1 MNTIGILGN
10 IGSGKNTVAQY
21 LATKGCIPT
30 SFAGPI
36 KDLCTSV
43 FGWDRELLEGE
54 TDESREFREGIDL
67 YWSKKLNISN
77 FTPRLAL
84 QLIGTDVMRD
94 HFNQDIWL
102 NSLEYR
108 VKKLHNQNECVVI
121 SDVRFKNEL
130 DLIKRVGGTTILVQ
144 RDEKPEWYDIALAAN
159 NGDAVAKHIMSRDF
173 KDVHSSE
180 YDWIGADIDFTVNN
194 NGTLEELYA
203 NLDVLL
209 DKLPQKPQIFND
221 NGLEL
226 V

>member
-54 TDESREFREGIDL
+54 TDESREFRESIDL

-84 QLIGTDVMRD
+84 QLIGTDVMRN
-94 HFNQDIWL
+94 HFDPNIWL

-121 SDVRFKNEL
+121 SDCRFKNEL
-130 DLIKRVGGTTILVQ
+130 ELIKRVGGTTILVQ

-173 KDVHSSE
+173 SDVHSSE
-180 YDWIGADIDFTVNN
+180 YDWIGCDIDFTINN

-203 NLDVLL
+203 NVDEVI

>member
-21 LATKGCIPT
+21 LATQGCIPT

-43 FGWDRELLEGE
+43 FGWPRDMLEGE
-54 TDESREFREGIDL
+54 TDESREFRENIDL
-67 YWSKKLNISN
+67 YWSKKLGIPN

-84 QLIGTDVMRD
+84 QLIGTEVMRD
-94 HFNQDIWL
+94 HFHPDIWL

-108 VKKLHNQNECVVI
+108 VKKLHNENECVVI

-144 RDEKPEWYDIALAAN
+144 RDERPEWYDIALAAN

-173 KDVHSSE
+173 KHVHESEWDWVGYEFDDV
-180 YDWIGADIDFTVNN
+180 INN
-194 NGTLEELYA
+194 NGTLED
-203 NLDVLL
+203 LDSEVLKINT
-209 DKLPQKPQIFND
+209 DYVATEQKPHQNFD
-221 NGLEL
+221 L

>member
-67 YWSKKLNISN
+67 YWSKKLKISN

-84 QLIGTDVMRD
+84 QLIGTDVMRN
-94 HFNQDIWL
+94 HFDPDIWL

-121 SDVRFKNEL
+121 SDCRFKNEL
-130 DLIKRVGGTTILVQ
+130 ELIKRVGGTTILVQ

-173 KDVHSSE
+173 PNVHSSE
-180 YDWIGADIDFTVNN
+180 YDWIGCDIDFTINN

-203 NLDVLL
+203 NIDVVL

-221 NGLEL
+221 NGLEII
-226 V
+226 

>member
-21 LATKGCIPT
+21 LATKGCVPT

-67 YWSKKLNISN
+67 YWSKKLSIPN

-84 QLIGTDVMRD
+84 QLIGTDVMRN

-121 SDVRFKNEL
+121 SDCRFKNEL
-130 DLIKRVGGTTILVQ
+130 ELIRRVGGTTILVQ
-144 RDEKPEWYDIALAAN
+144 RDDKPEWYDIALAAN
-159 NGDAVAKHIMSRDF
+159 NGDAVAKHIMSKDF
-173 KDVHSSE
+173 ANIHLSE
-180 YDWIGADIDFTVNN
+180 YEWIGSDIDFTINN
-194 NGTLEELYA
+194 NGTLEDLYA
-203 NLDVLL
+203 NVDIVI
-209 DKLPQKPQIFND
+209 DQLPQKPQIFND

>member
-21 LATKGCIPT
+21 FATKGCIPT

-43 FGWDRELLEGE
+43 FGWDRDLLEGE
-54 TDESREFREGIDL
+54 TDESREFRESIDL
-67 YWSKKLNISN
+67 YWSNKLNISG

-121 SDVRFKNEL
+121 SDVRFRNEL
-130 DLIKRVGGTTILVQ
+130 ELISRVGGTTILVQ
-144 RDEKPEWYDIALAAN
+144 RNEKPEWYDIALAAN
-159 NGDAVAKHIMSRDF
+159 GGDAVAKHIMSRDF

-180 YDWIGADIDFTVNN
+180 YDWIGCKIDFTIDN
-194 NGTLEELYA
+194 NGSLEELYA
-203 NLDVLL
+203 IVDEIIE
-209 DKLPQKPQIFND
+209 KLPEKPQIFSEP
-221 NGLEL
+221 GLEL

>member
-43 FGWDRELLEGE
+43 FGWDRDLLEGE
-54 TDESREFREGIDL
+54 TDESREFRESIDL
-67 YWSKKLNISN
+67 YWSKKLKIAN

-84 QLIGTDVMRD
+84 QLIGTDVMRN
-94 HFNQDIWL
+94 HFDPNIWL

-108 VKKLHNQNECVVI
+108 VKKLHNQNQCVVI
-121 SDVRFKNEL
+121 SDCRFRNEL
-130 DLIKRVGGTTILVQ
+130 DLIRRVGGTTILVQ
-144 RDEKPEWYDIALAAN
+144 RDEKPVWYDIALAAN

-173 KDVHSSE
+173 SDVHQSE
-180 YDWIGADIDFTVNN
+180 YDWIGCDIDFTVNN

-203 NLDVLL
+203 NVDIVI
-209 DKLPQKPQIFND
+209 DKLQQKPEIFND
-221 NGLEL
+221 SGLEL

>member
-43 FGWDRELLEGE
+43 FGWDRDLLEGE
-54 TDESREFREGIDL
+54 TDESREFRESIDL
-67 YWSKKLNISN
+67 YWSKKLKISN

-84 QLIGTDVMRD
+84 QLIGTDVMRN
-94 HFNQDIWL
+94 HFDPNIWL

-108 VKKLHNQNECVVI
+108 VKKLHNQNQCVVI
-121 SDVRFKNEL
+121 SDCRFRNEL
-130 DLIKRVGGTTILVQ
+130 DLIRRVGGTTILVQ
-144 RDEKPEWYDIALAAN
+144 RDEKPVWYDIALAAN

-173 KDVHSSE
+173 SDVHQSE
-180 YDWIGADIDFTVNN
+180 YDWIGCDIDFTVNN

-203 NLDVLL
+203 NVDIVI
-209 DKLPQKPQIFND
+209 DKLPQKPEIFND
-221 NGLEL
+221 SGLEL

>member
-54 TDESREFREGIDL
+54 TDESREFRESIDL

-84 QLIGTDVMRD
+84 QLIGTDVMRN
-94 HFNQDIWL
+94 HFDPNIWL

-121 SDVRFKNEL
+121 SDCRFKNEL
-130 DLIKRVGGTTILVQ
+130 ELIKRVGGTTILVQ

-173 KDVHSSE
+173 TDVHSSE
-180 YDWIGADIDFTVNN
+180 YDWIGCDIDFTINN

-203 NLDVLL
+203 NVDEVI

>member
-21 LATKGCIPT
+21 LATQGCIPT

-43 FGWDRELLEGE
+43 FGWPRDMLEGE
-54 TDESREFREGIDL
+54 TDESREFRENIDL
-67 YWSKKLNISN
+67 YWSKKLGIPN

-84 QLIGTDVMRD
+84 QLIGTEVMRD
-94 HFNQDIWL
+94 HFHPDIWL

-108 VKKLHNQNECVVI
+108 VKKLHNENECVVI

-144 RDEKPEWYDIALAAN
+144 RDERPEWYDIALAAN

-173 KDVHSSE
+173 KHVHESE
-180 YDWIGADIDFTVNN
+180 WDWVGCDIDYTINN
-194 NGTLEELYA
+194 NGTLEDLYA
-203 NLDVLL
+203 NIDVIIE
-209 DKLPQKPQIFND
+209 KLPQKPQIFHD
-221 NGLEL
+221 NGLEII
-226 V
+226 

>member
-54 TDESREFREGIDL
+54 TAESREFREGIDL
-67 YWSKKLNISN
+67 YWSKKLGIHN

-84 QLIGTDVMRD
+84 QLIGTDVMRN
-94 HFNQDIWL
+94 HFDPDIWL

-121 SDVRFKNEL
+121 SDCRFKNEL
-130 DLIKRVGGTTILVQ
+130 ELIKRVGGTTILVQ

-173 KDVHSSE
+173 SEVHSSE
-180 YDWIGADIDFTVNN
+180 YDWIGCDIDFVINN
-194 NGTLEELYA
+194 NGTLDDLYA
-203 NLDVLL
+203 NVDEVIE
-209 DKLPQKPQIFND
+209 KLPQKPQIFKEP
-221 NGLEL
+221 GLEL

>member
-21 LATKGCIPT
+21 LATQGCIPT

-43 FGWDRELLEGE
+43 FGWPRDMLEGE
-54 TDESREFREGIDL
+54 TDESREFRENIDL
-67 YWSKKLNISN
+67 YWSKKLGIPY

-84 QLIGTDVMRD
+84 QLIGTEVMRD
-94 HFNQDIWL
+94 HFHPDIWL

-108 VKKLHNQNECVVI
+108 VKKLHNENECVVI

-144 RDEKPEWYDIALAAN
+144 RDERPEWYDIALAAN

-173 KDVHSSE
+173 KHVHESE
-180 YDWIGADIDFTVNN
+180 WDWVGCDIDYTINN
-194 NGTLEELYA
+194 NGTLEDLYA
-203 NLDVLL
+203 NIDVIIE
-209 DKLPQKPQIFND
+209 KLPQKPQIFHD
-221 NGLEL
+221 NGLEII
-226 V
+226 

>member
-1 MNTIGILGN
+1 M
-10 IGSGKNTVAQY
+10 Y
-21 LATKGCIPT
+21 LAGT
-30 SFAGPI
+30 
-36 KDLCTSV
+36 
-43 FGWDRELLEGE
+43 ENLLEGE
-54 TDESREFREGIDL
+54 TDESREFRESIDL
-67 YWSKKLNISN
+67 YWSNKLNISN

-130 DLIKRVGGTTILVQ
+130 ELIRRVGGTTILVQ

-180 YDWIGADIDFTVNN
+180 YDWIGCEIDFTIDN
-194 NGTLEELYA
+194 NGSLEELYA
-203 NLDVLL
+203 IVDEIIRQTSRKTTNIQRTR
-209 DKLPQKPQIFND
+209 PRTS
-221 NGLEL
+221 LEAYL
-226 V
+226 SS

>member
-43 FGWDRELLEGE
+43 FGWDRDLLEGE
-54 TDESREFREGIDL
+54 TDESREFRESIDL
-67 YWSKKLNISN
+67 YWSKKLKIAN

-84 QLIGTDVMRD
+84 QLIGTDVMRN
-94 HFNQDIWL
+94 HFDPNIWL

-108 VKKLHNQNECVVI
+108 VKKLHNQNQCVVI
-121 SDVRFKNEL
+121 SDCRFRNEL
-130 DLIKRVGGTTILVQ
+130 DLIRRVGGTTILVQ
-144 RDEKPEWYDIALAAN
+144 RDEKPVWYDIALAAN

-173 KDVHSSE
+173 SDVHQSE
-180 YDWIGADIDFTVNN
+180 YDWIGCDIDFTVNN

-203 NLDVLL
+203 NVDIVI
-209 DKLPQKPQIFND
+209 DKLPQKPEIFND
-221 NGLEL
+221 SGLEL

>member
-1 MNTIGILGN
+1 MNTIGLLGN

-43 FGWDRELLEGE
+43 FGWPRDMLEGE
-54 TDESREFREGIDL
+54 TDESREFRENIDL
-67 YWSKKLNISN
+67 YWSKKLGIPN

-84 QLIGTDVMRD
+84 QLIGTEVMRD
-94 HFNQDIWL
+94 HFHPDIWL

-108 VKKLHNQNECVVI
+108 VKKLHNENECVVI

-144 RDEKPEWYDIALAAN
+144 RDERPEWYDIALAAN

-173 KDVHSSE
+173 KHVHESE
-180 YDWIGADIDFTVNN
+180 WDWVGCDIDYTINN
-194 NGTLEELYA
+194 NGTLEDLYA
-203 NLDVLL
+203 NIDVIIE
-209 DKLPQKPQIFND
+209 KLPQKPQIFHD
-221 NGLEL
+221 NGLEII
-226 V
+226 

>member
-180 YDWIGADIDFTVNN
+180 YDWIGSDIDFTVNN

-203 NLDVLL
+203 NLDVVL

>member
-43 FGWDRELLEGE
+43 FGWDREMLEGE
-54 TDESREFREGIDL
+54 TEESREFREGIDL
-67 YWSKKLNISN
+67 YWSKKLNIPN
-77 FTPRLAL
+77 FTPRSAL

-94 HFNQDIWL
+94 HFHPDIWL

-121 SDVRFKNEL
+121 SDCRFRNEL
-130 DLIKRVGGTTILVQ
+130 ELINRMGGTTILVQ
-144 RDEKPEWYDIALAAN
+144 RDDKPEWYNIAFQAN
-159 NGDAVAKHIMSRDF
+159 KGDAVARHIMNKDF
-173 KDVHSSE
+173 SQVHASE
-180 YDWIGADIDFTVNN
+180 WDWIGADIDFTITN
-194 NGTLEELYA
+194 NGTLEELYIEV
-203 NLDVLL
+203 DKII
-209 DKLPQKPQIFND
+209 DKLPQKPQIFKD
-221 NGLEL
+221 NGLEI

>member
-67 YWSKKLNISN
+67 YWSKKLKISN

-84 QLIGTDVMRD
+84 QLIGTDVMRN
-94 HFNQDIWL
+94 HFDPDIWL

-121 SDVRFKNEL
+121 SDCRFKNEL
-130 DLIKRVGGTTILVQ
+130 ELIKRVGGTTILVQ

-159 NGDAVAKHIMSRDF
+159 NGDAVAKHIMGRDF
-173 KDVHSSE
+173 PNVHTSE
-180 YDWIGADIDFTVNN
+180 YDWIGCDIDFTINN
-194 NGTLEELYA
+194 NGTLEDLYA
-203 NLDVLL
+203 NIDVII
-209 DKLPQKPQIFND
+209 DKLPQKPAIFHD
-221 NGLEL
+221 NGLEII
-226 V
+226 

>member
-54 TDESREFREGIDL
+54 TDESREFRESIDL

-84 QLIGTDVMRD
+84 QLIGTDVMRN
-94 HFNQDIWL
+94 HFDPNIWL

-121 SDVRFKNEL
+121 SDCRFRNEL
-130 DLIKRVGGTTILVQ
+130 DLIRRVGGTTILVQ
-144 RDEKPEWYDIALAAN
+144 RDEKPVWYDIALAAN

-173 KDVHSSE
+173 SDVHQSE
-180 YDWIGADIDFTVNN
+180 YDWIGCDIDFTVNN

-203 NLDVLL
+203 NVDIVI
-209 DKLPQKPQIFND
+209 DKLPQKPEIFND
-221 NGLEL
+221 SGLEL

>member
-21 LATKGCIPT
+21 LATQGCIPT

-43 FGWDRELLEGE
+43 FGWPRDMLEGE
-54 TDESREFREGIDL
+54 TDESREFRENIDL
-67 YWSKKLNISN
+67 YWSKKLKISN

-84 QLIGTDVMRD
+84 QLIGTEVMRD
-94 HFNQDIWL
+94 HFHPDIWL

-108 VKKLHNQNECVVI
+108 VKKLHNENECVVI

-144 RDEKPEWYDIALAAN
+144 RDERPEWYDIALAAN

-173 KDVHSSE
+173 KHVHESE
-180 YDWIGADIDFTVNN
+180 WDWVGCDIDYTINN
-194 NGTLEELYA
+194 NGTLEDLYA
-203 NLDVLL
+203 NIDVIIE
-209 DKLPQKPQIFND
+209 KLPQKPQIFHD
-221 NGLEL
+221 NGLEII
-226 V
+226 